1 MPETSIL
8 VALALSFV
16 LFTAS
21 IAQPAVDT
29 PFLQETAEKYSLGDS
44 GANDVRA
51 VAVDIQGNVWAATR
65 AGIYL
70 LDKTQNR
77 WTAMTAPEH
86 AGPAFVAFTD
96 SGGRV
101 WLGAWDGLYR
111 ATAGVL
117 QKVPGIAHPVSALCE
132 VNGEILAF
140 GPDGMWRIKGDSV
153 TPQNLPCARSVRAV
167 LPDGNGGIWIG
178 TDVGLFH
185 HSSSGTTWHYDEQHL
200 LSASV
205 RGLAF
210 APDGSLWIGGLGGIT
225 IYRNGKRVGERTPAD
240 GLPSVQVQCVRR
252 APDGRMWVG
261 TPVGVTRTDGKRWSL
276 LHSLRWL
283 PDDDVRDVA
292 FEKDGTAWVA
302 TAGGVSAIRRRML
315 TLAEKAQYYL
325 SVCLA
330 RHVREPGL
338 VEKCLLQVPGDVHS
352 WKPRDDDNDGEYTG
366 MYLAMESFRYA
377 VTKDPAA
384 QANARRAFHALRL
397 LQLVTDTPG
406 FVARTVIPADWKSM
420 NDPNRTYTDAE
431 WADEHVSDPRHKRV
445 HERWRLSKDGKW
457 LWKGDT
463 SSDEITGH
471 FYGYLFFYDLAADEQ
486 DKRQVREHVRR
497 VMDYIIEGGYVLRD
511 IDGTHTRWGVWSPE
525 ELNGDPDWAPERG
538 INSVEILSFLK
549 ATYHIT
555 GDPKYE
561 REYRRLLDEYGY
573 RENVKRAKTFNPAW
587 RTHIDDELLALAF
600 PALLLYE
607 NDGDLKRLY
616 RQALDRWYEGVKHDQ
631 NPWFH
636 FLYASLTGSPPE
648 MEDSLM
654 FLRDAPLDLVRWTV
668 DNTRREDLKRVR
680 APELETWQT
689 DRLPPPS
696 ERGVMRW
703 DDNPWRAV
711 QGDGGQTESDGV
723 FWLLPYWMGRYY
735 GYILPPVQSK
745 QSVTW
750 RDVEQSN

>member
-1 MPETSIL
+1 MVIMPLLLS
-8 VALALSFV
+8 VAVA
-16 LFTAS
+16 TH
-21 IAQPAVDT
+21 IQPAMDV
-29 PFLQETAEKYSLGDS
+29 PFVQETAERYSLGS
-44 GANDVRA
+44 AEANDVRS
-51 VAVDIQGNVWAATR
+51 VAVNAQGNVWAATR
-65 AGIYL
+65 AGVYA
-70 LDKTQNR
+70 LDKTSHR
-77 WTAMTAPEH
+77 WKAVNTQAA
-86 AGPAFVAFTD
+86 PAFVALAD
-96 SGGRV
+96 GRGDT
-101 WLGAWDGLYR
+101 WIGAWDGLYR
-111 ATAGVL
+111 VEGENL
-117 QKVPGIAHPVSALCE
+117 RKVPGIAQPVSNLCE
-132 VNGEILAF
+132 RNGEILAF
-140 GPDGMWRIKGDSV
+140 GPDGMWRVRANTAIPHK
-153 TPQNLPCARSVRAV
+153 LPSARSVRAV
-167 LPDGNGGIWIG
+167 LPDDSGVYIG

-185 HSSSGTTWHYDEQHL
+185 YTPSGTTWRYDEEYL

-225 IYRNGKRVGERTPAD
+225 IHRDGKRVGQLTTAD

-252 APDGRMWVG
+252 APDGRMWIG
-261 TPVGVTRTDGKRWSL
+261 TPVGVARTDGKRWSL

-292 FEKDGTAWVA
+292 FDRDGTAWVA
-302 TAGGVSAIRRRML
+302 TAGGVSAIRRRTM
-315 TLAEKAQYYL
+315 TLAQKAEHYL

-338 VEKCLLQVPGDVHS
+338 VEKCFLQVPGDVNT

-377 VTKDPAA
+377 ATRDPSA
-384 QANARRAFHALRL
+384 QACARNAFTGLRF
-397 LQLVTDTPG
+397 LQTVTGTSG
-406 FVARTVIPADWKSM
+406 FVARTVIPADWKPM
-420 NDPNRTYTDAE
+420 NDPNRVYTDAE
-431 WADEHVSDPRHKRV
+431 WADEHVRDPRHKRV
-445 HERWRLSKDGKW
+445 QERWRLSKDGKW

-471 FYGYLFFYDLAADEQ
+471 FYGYLFFYDLAADDQ
-486 DKRQVREHVRR
+486 DRAQVREHVRR

-525 ELNGDPDWAPERG
+525 KLNGDPDWAPERG

-555 GDPKYE
+555 GDAKYE
-561 REYRRLLDEYGY
+561 REYRKLLDEHGY
-573 RENVKRAKTFNPAW
+573 RENVQRAKTFNPAW

-607 NDGDLKRLY
+607 TDPELKKLY
-616 RQALDRWYEGVKHDQ
+616 RQALDTWYAGVKQDQ

-636 FLYASLTGSPPE
+636 FVYASLTGTAPE
-648 MEDSLM
+648 MGDSLM

-668 DNTRREDLKRVR
+668 DNTRREDLRLVR
-680 APELETWQT
+680 SPESESWQT

-703 DDNPWRAV
+703 DDNPWIAV
-711 QGDGGQTESDGV
+711 QGDGGRTESDGV

-735 GYILPPVQSK
+735 GYIQPPAQD
-745 QSVTW
+745 
-750 RDVEQSN
+750 R

>member
-1 MPETSIL
+1 MRYIMPETSIL

-16 LFTAS
+16 IFTAS

-77 WTAMTAPEH
+77 WRAATAPEH
-86 AGPAFVAFTD
+86 AGPAFVAFAD
-96 SGGRV
+96 SNGRV

-111 ATAGVL
+111 ALDSGL
-117 QKVPGIAHPVSALCE
+117 QKVPGPAQPVSALCE

-140 GPDGMWRIKGDSV
+140 GPDGMWRIKGDTV

-185 HSSSGTTWHYDEQHL
+185 HSLSGTTWHYDEQHL

-205 RGLAF
+205 RGLAL
-210 APDGSLWIGGLGGIT
+210 APNGHLWISGLGGIT
-225 IYRNGKRVGERTPAD
+225 IHRDGQRVGQLTTAD

-292 FEKDGTAWVA
+292 FDKDGNAWVA
-302 TAGGVSAIRRRML
+302 TAGGVSVIGRRML

-497 VMDYIIEGGYVLRD
+497 VMDYIIGGGYVLRD

-525 ELNGDPDWAPERG
+525 KLNGDPDWAPERG

-555 GDPKYE
+555 GDAE
-561 REYRRLLDEYGY
+561 
-573 RENVKRAKTFNPAW
+573 V
-587 RTHIDDELLALAF
+587 RTRIS
-600 PALLLYE
+600 
-607 NDGDLKRLY
+607 
-616 RQALDRWYEGVKHDQ
+616 QAAG
-631 NPWFH
+631 
-636 FLYASLTGSPPE
+636 
-648 MEDSLM
+648 
-654 FLRDAPLDLVRWTV
+654 
-668 DNTRREDLKRVR
+668 RVR
-680 APELETWQT
+680 L
-689 DRLPPPS
+689 S
-696 ERGVMRW
+696 
-703 DDNPWRAV
+703 
-711 QGDGGQTESDGV
+711 
-723 FWLLPYWMGRYY
+723 
-735 GYILPPVQSK
+735 
-745 QSVTW
+745 
-750 RDVEQSN
+750 

>member
-1 MPETSIL
+1 MLIL
-8 VALALSFV
+8 PLLLV
-16 LFTAS
+16 TA
-21 IAQPAVDT
+21 ITTYAQPAADT
-29 PFLQETAEKYSLGDS
+29 PFLQETAERYSLGS
-44 GANDVRA
+44 SEANDVRSL
-51 VAVDIQGNVWAATR
+51 VVDTQGQVWAATR
-65 AGIYL
+65 AGVYV

-77 WTAMTAPEH
+77 WKAMTAPEH
-86 AGPAFVAFTD
+86 AGPAFVAFAD
-96 SGGRV
+96 SQGNV
-101 WLGAWDGLYR
+101 WTGAWDGLYR
-111 ATAGVL
+111 ATGGGL
-117 QKVPGIAHPVSALCE
+117 QKISGVAHPVSALCE
-132 VNGEILAF
+132 QSGEIVAF
-140 GPDGMWRIKGDSV
+140 GPDGMWRVKGDTV
-153 TPQNLPCARSVRAV
+153 VPQKLPCARSVRAV
-167 LPDGNGGIWIG
+167 LPDRNGGIWIG

-185 HSSSGTTWHYDEQHL
+185 YSSAGTTWRYDEEYL

-225 IYRNGKRVGERTPAD
+225 IYRDGRRAGQLTTTD

-252 APDGRMWVG
+252 APDGRMWIG
-261 TPVGVTRTDGKRWSL
+261 TPVGVARTDGKRWSL

-283 PDDDVRDVA
+283 PSDDVRDVA
-292 FEKDGTAWVA
+292 FDREGTAWVA
-302 TAGGVSAIRRRML
+302 TASGVSAIRRRMM
-315 TLAEKAQYYL
+315 TLAEKAQHYL
-325 SVCLA
+325 SICLA

-338 VEKCLLQVPGDVHS
+338 VEKCLLQIPGDVS
-352 WKPRDDDNDGEYTG
+352 TWKPRDDDNDGEYTG

-377 VTKDPAA
+377 ATRDPAA
-384 QANARRAFHALRL
+384 RANARRAFGALRF
-397 LQLVTDTPG
+397 LQTVTGTPG
-406 FVARTVIPADWKSM
+406 FVARTVIPADWKPM
-420 NDPNRTYTDAE
+420 NDPNRVYTDAE

-445 HERWRLSKDGKW
+445 HERWRLSRDGKW

-486 DKRQVREHVRR
+486 DRAQVREHVRR
-497 VMDYIIEGGYVLRD
+497 VMDYIVEGGYVLRD
-511 IDGTHTRWGVWSPE
+511 IDGTHTRWGVWSPDK
-525 ELNGDPDWAPERG
+525 LNGDPDWAPERG

-555 GDPKYE
+555 GDAKYE
-561 REYRRLLDEYGY
+561 HEYRKLLDDYGY

-607 NDGDLKRLY
+607 TDSGLKQLY
-616 RQALDRWYEGVKHDQ
+616 RQALDTWYEGVKRDQ

-636 FLYASLTGSPPE
+636 FLYASLTGARPE

-668 DNTRREDLKRVR
+668 DNTRREDLKLVR
-680 APELETWQT
+680 SPEMESWQT

-703 DDNPWRAV
+703 DGNPWVAV
-711 QGDGGQTESDGV
+711 QGDGGHTESDGV

-735 GYILPPVQSK
+735 GYIQPPAQS
-745 QSVTW
+745 
-750 RDVEQSN
+750 R